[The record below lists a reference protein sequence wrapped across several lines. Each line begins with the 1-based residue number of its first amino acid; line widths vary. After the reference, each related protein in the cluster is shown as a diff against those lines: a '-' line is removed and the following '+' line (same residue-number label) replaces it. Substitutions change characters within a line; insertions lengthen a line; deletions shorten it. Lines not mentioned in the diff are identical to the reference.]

1 MRSSSSSLGDLMLQ
15 CAQEKICILPS
26 CAFCIILYHLWLAP
40 ASNTNFTQSRALL
53 GEIHTFGVVDDQCQG
68 GKEQT
73 TSRIPK
79 TGMNETCSVHLRAS
93 PDTCCSPFSF
103 QARLQLECTRDVCGP
118 TLPWCTRPNSKALAI
133 TPFDDKASV
142 ASRALDS
149 PGI

>member
-15 CAQEKICILPS
+15 CAQEKNLHL
-26 CAFCIILYHLWLAP
+26 AILYHSVSFVAGTCFEHEFH
-40 ASNTNFTQSRALL
+40 AESCL
-53 GEIHTFGVVDDQCQG
+53 GEIHTFGVIDDQCQG